1 MRDTKTKLK
10 WLSPLDQQWRLSSD
24 LYRHMQTCA
33 HAPMWTIPLYT
44 HTQVQA
50 TREGKNGIYLK
61 LWIQFLKQMMFW
73 VPAVGQWL
81 IQEANEAE
89 NRGEDKNVCV
99 VEFMLWR
106 MKQTINERQ
115 ATTGIGDE
123 RRREGRVSGRAPS
136 EEVTER
142 PKESTFTWAFKQESE
157 LLRPITGKG
166 EGGNAETSNE
176 ASWNNRP
183 PVRANGQPMRSLAT
197 TDIQLEPKLSAV
209 EEATKGLVEWLGE
222 GRGETESPW
231 ALQMPFEDLLFL

>member
-1 MRDTKTKLK
+1 MVVILRPTVKIVL
-10 WLSPLDQQWRLSSD
+10 WPL
-24 LYRHMQTCA
+24 QTYANMCTCT
-33 HAPMWTIPLYT
+33 HVNYPPIHT

-50 TREGKNGIYLK
+50 IREGKNGIYLK
-61 LWIQFLKQMMFW
+61 LWIQFLKQTMFW

-123 RRREGRVSGRAPS
+123 RRQEGRVSGRAPS

-142 PKESTFTWAFKQESE
+142 PKESTFTWAFNQESE
-157 LLRPITGKG
+157 LLRPIMGEG

-183 PVRANGQPMRSLAT
+183 PVRANGQPMRNLTT

-209 EEATKGLVEWLGE
+209 EGATKGLVEWLGE
-222 GRGETESPW
+222 RGRLSHLEPYRCPLKTCFSYSVM
-231 ALQMPFEDLLFL
+231 QR